1 MTHRCTQAKSGECD
15 GCEADMVRG
24 ETARAERVYEDPRS
38 ASGRDAD
45 WNHVRGPYYP
55 RGL

>member
-1 MTHRCTQAKSGECD
+1 MKHRCTRAKSGECD

-24 ETARAERVYEDPRS
+24 EAARAERVYTDPRS

-45 WNHVRGPYYP
+45 WNHPRGPYYP
-55 RGL
+55 KGL